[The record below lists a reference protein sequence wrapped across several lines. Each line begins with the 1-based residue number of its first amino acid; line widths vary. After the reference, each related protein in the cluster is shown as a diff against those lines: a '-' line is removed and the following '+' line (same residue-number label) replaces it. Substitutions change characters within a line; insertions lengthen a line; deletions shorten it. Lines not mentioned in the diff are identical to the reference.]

1 MATSIADKFLAPEY
15 IKFVDMVKK
24 SSGEASLLIQ
34 NNKVIY
40 GNTKAVVPSFRN
52 AQDIKDELESLK
64 VSLLLK
70 INDLYDTIITVE
82 EPMTYKPKYQ
92 SLVSQVQQ
100 IDMVIDEIDAYLSST
115 NEQKVTMAITETHSK
130 LLSNKSTI
138 QQVVNSTSSDVHLS
152 KKDIKKLVELH
163 KEAVKLEE
171 QWTEAQNENEVD
183 YIIWESN
190 DKGDSTHTDGLARI
204 SLLEQSPKSSK
215 SSKSSKRLSTAK
227 KAVIKKATKKVMLQ
241 RLS

>member
-15 IKFVDMVKK
+15 IKFVDVVKK
-24 SSGEASLLIQ
+24 SSGDASLIIQ

-40 GNTKAVVPSFRN
+40 GSVKAVVPSFRN

-115 NEQKVTMAITETHSK
+115 NEQKVTIPITETHSK

-138 QQVVNSTSSDVHLS
+138 QQVVNSTSSDVHVS
-152 KKDIKKLVELH
+152 KKNIKKLVELH
-163 KEAVKLEE
+163 KEGVKLEE
-171 QWTEAQNENEVD
+171 QWMEAQNENEIN
-183 YIIWESN
+183 YIIWESK
-190 DKGDSTHTDGLARI
+190 DEGSSTDTSGLTGTPLI
-204 SLLEQSPKSSK
+204 DQSK
-215 SSKSSKRLSTAK
+215 SSKSSKRLSVAK

-241 RLS
+241 KLT

>member
-15 IKFVDMVKK
+15 IKFVDIVKK
-24 SSGEASLLIQ
+24 SSGEASLIIQ

-40 GNTKAVVPSFRN
+40 GSVKAVVPSFRN
-52 AQDIKDELESLK
+52 AKEIKDELESLK

-115 NEQKVTMAITETHSK
+115 NEQKVTIPITEIHSK
-130 LLSNKSTI
+130 LLSNKSII
-138 QQVVNSTSSDVHLS
+138 QQVVNSTSSDVHVS
-152 KKDIKKLVELH
+152 KKNIKKLVELH
-163 KEAVKLEE
+163 KEGVKLEE
-171 QWTEAQNENEVD
+171 QWKEAQNENEVN
-183 YIIWESN
+183 YIIWESK
-190 DKGDSTHTDGLARI
+190 DEGGSTDTNSLVGT
-204 SLLEQSPKSSK
+204 SLLEK
-215 SSKSSKRLSTAK
+215 SKSSKRLSIAK

-241 RLS
+241 KLT